1 MQEISAR
8 KTVTM
13 SDWLLAGDF
22 EKAANPGDPVSE
34 DIIEEFVNC
43 LPPTTLRGDLV
54 QVGEPYSY
62 CYDPEDERWSATYT
76 TFEKKDGKWVYCG
89 KCFAGKNEEPPE
101 FHSV

>member
-34 DIIEEFVNC
+34 DIIIAM
-43 LPPTTLRGDLV
+43 LV
-54 QVGEPYSY
+54 GPQP
-62 CYDPEDERWSATYT
+62 
-76 TFEKKDGKWVYCG
+76 
-89 KCFAGKNEEPPE
+89 
-101 FHSV
+101 